1 MIIIDGKNATMG
13 RLASYVAKQA
23 LRGEEIVVLNC
34 KEVIITGNK
43 QFIKE
48 DYQQRR
54 RRVGSNQKGP
64 RVSQMPEKIVKKAI
78 RGMLPNHR
86 WGRGK
91 EVLQKIKCYNETP
104 KEFEDKKKIVAGKE
118 KGNKY
123 IFVKD
128 IFDKK

>member
-91 EVLQKIKCYNETP
+91 EVLQKKWRQR
-104 KEFEDKKKIVAGKE
+104 KVQK
-118 KGNKY
+118 
-123 IFVKD
+123 
-128 IFDKK
+128 

>member
-23 LRGEEIVVLNC
+23 LRGEKLIVLNC
-34 KEVIITGNK
+34 KEVIITGNR

-64 RVSQMPEKIVKKAI
+64 RVSQTPEKIVKKAI

-91 EVLQKIKCYNETP
+91 EVLKKIKCYNETP

-123 IFVKD
+123 VFVKD

>member
-23 LRGEEIVVLNC
+23 LRGEELIVLNC
-34 KEVIITGNK
+34 KEVIITGNR

-64 RVSQMPEKIVKKAI
+64 RVSQTPEKIVKKAI

-91 EVLQKIKCYNETP
+91 EVLKKIKCYNETP